1 MIALFV
7 LALSSLSSEA
17 KVTVSAMFTDN
28 MVLQREADV
37 PIWGTAEQG
46 EAVAVEW
53 SGMHFTG

>member
-1 MIALFV
+1 
-7 LALSSLSSEA
+7 
-17 KVTVSAMFTDN
+17 MFTDN
-28 MVLQREADV
+28 MVLQRETDV